1 MRAGQSRLHVGTSAR
16 CTLSSVFPDEVS
28 TRVAEQVGFVRGV
41 NLSSEKM
48 GLSYKNRVGQHEWSE
63 FMLEFI
69 THLLGVERM
78 GAVNGT

>member
-1 MRAGQSRLHVGTSAR
+1 MRASHVCMWGPRLGARSRRYSR
-16 CTLSSVFPDEVS
+16 IEVS